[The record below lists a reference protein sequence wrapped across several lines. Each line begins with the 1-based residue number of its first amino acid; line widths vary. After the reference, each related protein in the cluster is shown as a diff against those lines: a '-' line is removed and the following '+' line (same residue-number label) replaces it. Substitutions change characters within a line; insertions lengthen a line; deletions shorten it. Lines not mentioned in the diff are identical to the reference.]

1 MDAVGRFAEDTPDA
15 VAVQCGTSRLTY
27 RELFGCAGA
36 LALRL
41 RAEGVGPEV
50 IVGIS
55 AEPVVDLVV
64 GVLAVAMA
72 GGAWLPM
79 DPATPPRRLTYLVAD
94 AGMSLLVS
102 GPRRAGVFTG
112 LGLRVIEPDR
122 TARATPPEVR
132 CHPLNLAYVLYT
144 SGSTG
149 RPKAVM
155 ITRAALTE
163 LATVKARRHAA
174 DASSRVL
181 QFAPATFDAS
191 VAELVIALTSGGTL
205 VLAPRHDLLPGRG
218 LVDVLRRERI
228 THLLISPSALAA
240 VPSVAAAD
248 LPDLRVI
255 GSGGEALPR
264 RLATRWAP
272 GRLLLNGHGPTEV
285 TVWASVGAATAD
297 HIGIGEPFPG
307 TATLVVD
314 AGLRAT
320 ETGELLVG
328 GTGVARGYLG
338 DPGLTAARF
347 VPDPSGDRPG
357 ARVYRTGD
365 IVGRDVDGSLA
376 FVGRADHQVKVR
388 GFRVEP
394 GEIAEV
400 LREHPGVADA
410 VVVPD
415 ATATRLVAYA
425 IAAGSEVPAA
435 EVPAAEVPAAE
446 VLAFAAERLPAYE
459 VPSALM
465 WLAAFPLTKAG
476 KVDRAALPAPARVA
490 SGLGAE
496 PVPPG
501 TGTERAVAAII
512 EELTGD
518 SSATVGIDDDF
529 FAIGVHSLLLGR
541 LAVRVGSDL
550 GVHLPMS
557 AVFRARTVRMLAEM
571 IDEPIGTAAPVAPPI
586 GRVARTGPIPLS
598 LPQQRI
604 WFLHKL
610 APDSLAYHTQV
621 TMRLAGPLDVDA
633 LAATLTEIVRRHEV
647 LRTRFVEAAGQP
659 EQQVLAPMA
668 VRVPVCEALP
678 DGAEAIIETELR
690 RPFDLAD
697 PPLARWLVI
706 RHGAADHTLV
716 QVEHHFV
723 HDGWSFGVLM
733 SEIVALYPAFAAGR
747 ASPLAEPHLQ
757 YADFAIAQREWMRGE
772 ILDAHLTHWRE
783 LLRGA
788 PTVLELPT
796 DRPRPAR
803 QSFRGHQ
810 LRTVVDEQLAAG
822 LREFSRRTRRPLFAT
837 MLAGFAA
844 LLSRYTRQPD
854 LLIGTGSANRAVDG
868 LESVL
873 GMVVNTLVLRVRT
886 GGAPTFRELVA
897 RAHVATT
904 AAYDWPDV
912 PVDELIRSSDLPREP
927 GRNPLFQ
934 VMFSFHDSPVPDLDF
949 GGLTGRITERHNGS
963 AKTDLNIVVV
973 PRAAQRFG
981 RDADPDDDRLILLW
995 EYMTDLFDEPTMRRM
1010 VDQYLALLAAA
1021 IERPDTPVV
1030 ELVIGPVPA
1039 AVPAPVKDHPSVVE
1053 LVIEH
1058 AYTRPHTVA
1067 LEDERGSLTYARLLE
1082 RAGSVAAELAARGA
1096 GQESLVVVC
1105 LPRSVDL
1112 VVAELGVLL
1121 AGAAYVPVD
1130 PDYPAERIAHN
1141 VTRAG
1146 AALAL
1151 SSREHAGLL
1160 STVEVVRLEDVPPRP
1175 FTPRRPHPLSAACVI
1190 HTSGS
1195 TGRPKGV
1202 VISHANLAN
1211 LVDWSVRRRVPGRG
1225 DRAALAASPGFDA
1238 SMWEI
1243 WSTLGAGASLHVLPP
1258 RLRAD
1263 PAGIV
1268 EWLAASRIDVTFLT
1282 TPLAELVLD
1291 VPWQGGPAP
1300 RVLAAGGDRLRAGPV
1315 PHITQL
1321 ENWYGPTE
1329 TTVVAV
1335 AQVPVEG
1342 SMPPIGRPVAG
1353 ATARVLHGWRPQPV
1367 GVPGELAIGGAGV
1380 GRGYLGDPA
1389 RTAASYVPDPDGPP
1403 GSRMYRTGDLC
1414 RWREDGRLDFLG
1426 RIDRQVK
1433 IRGFRVE
1440 PAELEHVLREHPD
1453 VADAVVAVA
1462 GDGAD
1467 RRLVAYPVGGD
1478 AARLRTF
1485 LADRLPDYLLPS
1497 AIVVL
1502 PALPIG
1508 PHGKVDLAALPAPA
1522 AIDRPG
1528 AVAPRTPT
1536 ERRLAPIWLRLL
1548 NLSTVDV
1555 SANFFELGG
1564 HSLLVVRLL
1573 GEVCE
1578 EFGSQVRVA
1587 EFFGSATLA
1596 GLAGLLDG
1604 RGVATATAD
1613 PLPEVEDLLGEQ
1625 ELRTLL
1631 GALPDEGA
1639 GHE

>member
-1 MDAVGRFAEDTPDA
+1 
-15 VAVQCGTSRLTY
+15 
-27 RELFGCAGA
+27 
-36 LALRL
+36 
-41 RAEGVGPEV
+41 
-50 IVGIS
+50 
-55 AEPVVDLVV
+55 
-64 GVLAVAMA
+64 
-72 GGAWLPM
+72 
-79 DPATPPRRLTYLVAD
+79 
-94 AGMSLLVS
+94 
-102 GPRRAGVFTG
+102 
-112 LGLRVIEPDR
+112 
-122 TARATPPEVR
+122 
-132 CHPLNLAYVLYT
+132 
-144 SGSTG
+144 
-149 RPKAVM
+149 
-155 ITRAALTE
+155 
-163 LATVKARRHAA
+163 
-174 DASSRVL
+174 
-181 QFAPATFDAS
+181 
-191 VAELVIALTSGGTL
+191 
-205 VLAPRHDLLPGRG
+205 
-218 LVDVLRRERI
+218 
-228 THLLISPSALAA
+228 
-240 VPSVAAAD
+240 
-248 LPDLRVI
+248 
-255 GSGGEALPR
+255 
-264 RLATRWAP
+264 
-272 GRLLLNGHGPTEV
+272 
-285 TVWASVGAATAD
+285 
-297 HIGIGEPFPG
+297 
-307 TATLVVD
+307 
-314 AGLRAT
+314 
-320 ETGELLVG
+320 
-328 GTGVARGYLG
+328 
-338 DPGLTAARF
+338 
-347 VPDPSGDRPG
+347 
-357 ARVYRTGD
+357 
-365 IVGRDVDGSLA
+365 
-376 FVGRADHQVKVR
+376 
-388 GFRVEP
+388 
-394 GEIAEV
+394 
-400 LREHPGVADA
+400 
-410 VVVPD
+410 
-415 ATATRLVAYA
+415 
-425 IAAGSEVPAA
+425 
-435 EVPAAEVPAAE
+435 
-446 VLAFAAERLPAYE
+446 
-459 VPSALM
+459 
-465 WLAAFPLTKAG
+465 
-476 KVDRAALPAPARVA
+476 
-490 SGLGAE
+490 
-496 PVPPG
+496 
-501 TGTERAVAAII
+501 
-512 EELTGD
+512 
-518 SSATVGIDDDF
+518 
-529 FAIGVHSLLLGR
+529 LLLGR
-541 LAVRVGSDL
+541 LAVRIGADL
-550 GVHLPMS
+550 GVHVPMS
-557 AVFRARTVRMLAEM
+557 AVFRARTVRMLAGL
-571 IDEPIGTAAPVAPPI
+571 IDGPTGASAPVAPPT
-586 GRVARTGPIPLS
+586 GRRPRTGPIPLS
-598 LPQQRI
+598 LPQQRV

-621 TMRLAGPLDVDA
+621 TVRLAGRLDVDA

-647 LRTRFVEAAGQP
+647 LRTRFVEVAGQP
-659 EQQVLAPMA
+659 EQQVRAPMA
-668 VRVPVCEALP
+668 VRVPVCEATP
-678 DGAEAIIETELR
+678 DGAEAVIEAELR

-706 RHGAADHTLV
+706 RHGPADHTLV

-723 HDGWSFGVLM
+723 HDGWSFGLLM

-796 DRPRPAR
+796 DRPRPAH

-810 LRTVVDEQLAAG
+810 LRTVIDEHLATG

-844 LLSRYTRQPD
+844 LLHRYTRQSD

-868 LESVL
+868 LEAVL

-886 GGAPTFRELVA
+886 GGAPTFGELVA
-897 RAHVATT
+897 RAHAATT

-912 PVDELIRSSDLPREP
+912 PVDELIRAVDPPREP

-949 GGLTGRITERHNGS
+949 GGLTGEITERHNGS

-981 RDADPDDDRLILLW
+981 RDADPDDHRLILLW
-995 EYMTDLFDEPTMRRM
+995 EYATDLFDEPTMRRM
-1010 VDQYLALLAAA
+1010 VDQYLALLAEA
-1021 IERPDTPVV
+1021 IQRPDTPVA
-1030 ELVIGPVPA
+1030 ELVIELVPA
-1039 AVPAPVKDHPSVVE
+1039 ADPAPATDHPSVVE
-1053 LVIEH
+1053 LVIDH
-1058 AYTRPHTVA
+1058 AYTRPHAVA
-1067 LEDERGSLTYARLLE
+1067 VEDERGSLTYALLLE
-1082 RAGSVAAELAARGA
+1082 RASSVAAELAARGA

-1130 PDYPAERIAHN
+1130 PHYPAERIAHN
-1141 VTRAG
+1141 VTGAG
-1146 AALAL
+1146 ATLAL
-1151 SSREHAGLL
+1151 SGREQAGLL
-1160 STVEVVRLEDVPPRP
+1160 PMVDVVCLEDVRPRP

-1202 VISHANLAN
+1202 VLSHANLAN
-1211 LVDWSVRRRVPGRG
+1211 LVDWGVRRRVPGRG
-1225 DRAALAASPGFDA
+1225 DRVALAASPGFDA

-1243 WSTLGAGASLHVLPP
+1243 WSALGAGASLHVMPP

-1268 EWLAASRIDVTFLT
+1268 GWLATSRIDVTFLT
-1282 TPLAELVLD
+1282 TPLMELVLAM
-1291 VPWQGGPAP
+1291 PWSGPAP

-1315 PHITQL
+1315 PQVTQL

-1335 AQVPVEG
+1335 AQVPVDG
-1342 SMPPIGRPVAG
+1342 PMPPIGRPVAG

-1414 RWREDGRLDFLG
+1414 RWRGDGRLDFLG
-1426 RIDRQVK
+1426 RMDRQVK

-1453 VADAVVAVA
+1453 VADAVVTVVDSVV

-1478 AARLRTF
+1478 AARLREF
-1485 LADRLPDYLLPS
+1485 LAARLPDYLLPS

-1508 PHGKVDLAALPAPA
+1508 PHGKVDLAALPAPEVIA
-1522 AIDRPG
+1522 RPG

-1555 SANFFELGG
+1555 VANFFEQGG
-1564 HSLLVVRLL
+1564 HSLLVMRLL
-1573 GEVCE
+1573 GEVAE

-1596 GLAGLLDG
+1596 ALAGLLDS
-1604 RGVATATAD
+1604 RAAAKATAD
-1613 PLPEVEDLLGEQ
+1613 PLPEVEDLLGER

-1631 GALPDEGA
+1631 GALPDEGS
-1639 GHE
+1639 GRE